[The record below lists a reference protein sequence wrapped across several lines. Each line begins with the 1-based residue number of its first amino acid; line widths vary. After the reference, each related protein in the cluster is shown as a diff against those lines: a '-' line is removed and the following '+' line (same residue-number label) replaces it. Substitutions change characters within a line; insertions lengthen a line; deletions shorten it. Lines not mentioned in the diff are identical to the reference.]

1 MNHTD
6 MMNQTN
12 SWMGGGILLWT
23 VIGILVGL
31 LLYAMIKLLKK

>member
-6 MMNQTN
+6 MMNQT
-12 SWMGGGILLWT
+12 SGGMVGGIWFWT
-23 VIGILVGL
+23 VIGILAGL